1 MGVLAGASTNV
12 LLGTIAGATIFLGL
26 PIARWKGASENLRG
40 TLALAASGV
49 LIFLIIEVGYH
60 AIEMVESTA
69 KGGDLSFAAMQFGIL
84 VVGLCIGL
92 VGLGVI
98 EENRAAK
105 RAEGASALEIA
116 TMIAIGIGLHNFAEG
131 LAIGQ
136 SFSGGQ
142 ASLGFILVV
151 GFALHNATEGFGIAA
166 PLAGQQVSWTRL
178 FWLGLIGGGPTAL
191 GAVLGGTFVNPN
203 VELLFLS
210 LAVGSLIYVTREL
223 LRLRFSSPIGAAAM
237 SALAVGLLVG
247 IFTELFV
254 EVASAKNMTSKTAVA
269 GANEITFASDKAEP
283 ASIEIAR
290 GKSLNLTNKTN
301 RALEFEG
308 HGLVAGEV
316 VVPPKST
323 ISIVITGP
331 EGSYSLSPEGG
342 GAGTAVIKVAGGGI
356 SSQDELALTLAAIT
370 TIEGHANAA
379 HDLHLR
385 ALSGKSPNATLDLK
399 RAGKHAH
406 HPMHEL
412 LEDKSPRA
420 LVVQEL
426 LGKIGMLDAFKEQ
439 LHSYSHLAGD
449 KDADPKSFAESYVQL
464 IEMVEK
470 ARTAIGGAQYHE
482 PAFKAHV
489 ATELL
494 SMGEG
499 EYKEAVE
506 GGTVKVIE
514 EAVPGKDAF
523 LEYQDTRGFLKA
535 SNRILER
542 LSKDE
547 FKEDG
552 RKAMAELL
560 GDEFK
565 TVDPA
570 DPNHPVPYETIEKL
584 FDRIEKSV
592 PRN

>member
-1 MGVLAGASTNV
+1 
-12 LLGTIAGATIFLGL
+12 
-26 PIARWKGASENLRG
+26 
-40 TLALAASGV
+40 
-49 LIFLIIEVGYH
+49 
-60 AIEMVESTA
+60 
-69 KGGDLSFAAMQFGIL
+69 
-84 VVGLCIGL
+84 
-92 VGLGVI
+92 
-98 EENRAAK
+98 
-105 RAEGASALEIA
+105 
-116 TMIAIGIGLHNFAEG
+116 
-131 LAIGQ
+131 
-136 SFSGGQ
+136 
-142 ASLGFILVV
+142 
-151 GFALHNATEGFGIAA
+151 
-166 PLAGQQVSWTRL
+166 
-178 FWLGLIGGGPTAL
+178 
-191 GAVLGGTFVNPN
+191 
-203 VELLFLS
+203 
-210 LAVGSLIYVTREL
+210 
-223 LRLRFSSPIGAAAM
+223 M